1 MPSRREPNASTTAAQ
16 IRALFLNF
24 FAKQGH
30 SIVKSAP
37 LVPPNDPTLMFTN
50 AGMVQFKDVFVGAE
64 TRPYKRA
71 TTCQKCMRVSGK
83 HNDLEEV
90 GRTARHHT
98 LFEMLGNFSFGDY
111 FKEEAIVLAWKL
123 IKDEMALDTNKIW
136 ITVFGGAEG
145 VPADT
150 EARALWRKIT
160 GLPDSRIIDKGMKDN
175 FWAMGDTGPCGPC
188 TEIHVDQGE
197 GIPTRADFDN
207 GRVVEIWNNVFMQFD
222 RQPTGELKLLPAP
235 SVDTGMG
242 LERLTAL
249 VQGQASNYH
258 SDLFLAILD
267 RIAHVVGKPYQRS
280 ASEDDVSMRVIADH
294 ARATAFLVADGVQPS
309 NEGRGYVMRRI
320 MRRAIRHSKRLG
332 LEEVFMPKIALEVVH
347 QMHDAYPE
355 LQEAKSLIE
364 KVAVTEEEGFRR
376 TLASGL
382 GLLSDAIATVKKGGK
397 RAIPGDVVFKLY
409 DTYGF
414 PKDLTEV
421 IAEEN
426 ALSVDNAG
434 FDAAMQEQ
442 KERSRG
448 ADVGQTAVAG
458 VYKQLREKL
467 GPNTF
472 VGYPHENTLEGERSK
487 NWRLTGEFLE
497 TEARVVGLIQNHQAV
512 SQVVAGAGDVEVI
525 LEPTPFYGES
535 GGQVGD
541 TGQLRTQAGLLAWV
555 TDSKK
560 PLDGFTVCAL
570 ALKQGT
576 LSVGDTVWAG
586 YHQHKRRSIR
596 AHHSATHL
604 LHGALRAVLGEH
616 VKQAG
621 SLVDPTHLRFDF
633 SHFAAVT
640 PTEMRAL
647 EGHVNTRIANQHP
660 VVLAE
665 LSFDEARAQGAIA
678 LFGEKYTER
687 VRVITMGDS
696 MELCGGTHAQNTGEL
711 AMLLVTREQAVQSGV
726 RRIEAEVGEAA
737 QATAKRTHA
746 QLQWVSD
753 TLRNQ
758 SPAAPDTHDPA
769 ARTALDAVQK
779 AWSTHAHLAQS
790 LQAQALA
797 PVPLPKLEAEVR
809 PWQEPVSYAW
819 AADMRD
825 AWAAVSY
832 VAQAR
837 PNDVAAFM
845 AAPEHRM
852 HTLAQALAILLQNN
866 RDNEKVLAAQ
876 LKGSRAD
883 EAQTLAAQVR
893 DVGGIP
899 VLAAAVEGLDA
910 SALRELAD
918 GVRSKLSSYVICLA
932 SHTTDNKAALL
943 LAVSRDLTGRLQAG
957 SLAGELAP
965 LVGGRGGG
973 KPELAQAGGPQPAG
987 IPAVL
992 DKLLELV
999 AK

>member
-1 MPSRREPNASTTAAQ
+1 MPSRRDPTASTTAAQ

-24 FAKQGH
+24 FAGHGH

-71 TTCQKCMRVSGK
+71 ATCQKCMRVSGK

-145 VPADT
+145 IAADT
-150 EARALWRKIT
+150 QARALWRKVT
-160 GLPDSRIIDKGMKDN
+160 GLPDSRILDKGMKDN

-188 TEIHVDQGE
+188 TEIHIDQGQGVPSLE
-197 GIPTRADFDN
+197 DFDN
-207 GRVVEIWNNVFMQFD
+207 GRVVEIWNNVFMQFE
-222 RQPTGELKLLPAP
+222 RQPGGTMVALPAP

-249 VQGQASNYH
+249 VQGQSSNYH

-267 RIAHVVGKPYQRS
+267 RIAQVVGRPYQRS

-320 MRRAIRHSKRLG
+320 MRRAIRHGKRLG
-332 LEEVFMPKIALEVVH
+332 LEDLFMPTIAAEVVR

-355 LQEAKSLIE
+355 LREAASLIE

-397 RAIPGDVVFKLY
+397 QALPGEVVFKLY

-421 IAEEN
+421 IAQEHTL
-426 ALSVDNAG
+426 AVDHAG

-442 KERSRG
+442 KQRSRG

-472 VGYPHENTLEGERSK
+472 VGYPQENTEATVRGK
-487 NWRLTGEFLE
+487 NWRRAGEFLE
-497 TEARVVGLIQNHQAV
+497 TEVRVVGLIQHHTAV
-512 SQVVAGAGDVEVI
+512 SEVPSGADAVEVI

-541 TGQLRTQAGLLAWV
+541 TGQLRSEAGLLAEV
-555 TDSKK
+555 TDSQK
-560 PLDGFTVCAL
+560 PLDGFTVSHL
-570 ALKQGT
+570 KLKQGA
-576 LSVGDTVWAG
+576 LRVGDTVWAG
-586 YHQHKRRSIR
+586 YHQRLRRNTR

-640 PTEMRAL
+640 PAEMRAI
-647 EGHVNTRIANQHP
+647 EAHVNTRIASKQP
-660 VVLAE
+660 IVLAE

-678 LFGEKYTER
+678 LFGEKYTDR

-696 MELCGGTHAQNTGEL
+696 MELCGGTHADNTGEL
-711 AMLLVTREQAVQSGV
+711 TMLLVTREQAVQSGV
-726 RRIEAEVGEAA
+726 RRIEAEVGETAA
-737 QATAKRTHA
+737 MHAKRTHA
-746 QLQWVSD
+746 YLQWVSE
-753 TLRNQ
+753 TLQ
-758 SPAAPDTHDPA
+758 HKAPPLPQTQDPA
-769 ARTALDAVQK
+769 ARVILEAVYK
-779 AWSTHAHLAQS
+779 AAAAQQQLVLA
-790 LQAQALA
+790 LQAHKLA
-797 PVPLPKLEAEVR
+797 PVALEASRAES
-809 PWQEPVSYAW
+809 PAWQEPISYSQ
-819 AADMRD
+819 AASMRD
-825 AWAAVSY
+825 AWQAIGYVS
-832 VAQAR
+832 QAR
-837 PNDVAAFM
+837 PNEVAGFA
-845 AAPEHRM
+845 AAPEHSDQ
-852 HTLAQALAILLQNN
+852 TLALALAALLQNN
-866 RDNEKVLAAQ
+866 RDNEKLLATQ

-883 EAQTLAAQVR
+883 AAQELATQVQE
-893 DVGGIP
+893 VNGVP
-899 VLAAAVEGLDA
+899 VLAAAVQGLDA
-910 SALRELAD
+910 AALRELAD
-918 GVRSKLSSYVICLA
+918 GVRSKLNRYVICLA
-932 SHTTDNKAALL
+932 SHTADDKAALL
-943 LAVSRDLTGRLQAG
+943 VAVSRDLTDRLQAG
-957 SLAGELAP
+957 ILARELAP

-973 KPELAQAGGPQPAG
+973 KPELAQAGGPLAAG
-987 IPAVL
+987 IAAVL
-992 DKLLELV
+992 DKVRELV

>member
-1 MPSRREPNASTTAAQ
+1 MLRPPEPTVSTTAAQ

-24 FAKQGH
+24 FAGHGH

-37 LVPPNDPTLMFTN
+37 LIPPNDPTLMFTN

-71 TTCQKCMRVSGK
+71 TSCQKCMRVSGK

-145 VPADT
+145 LPADT
-150 EARALWRKIT
+150 EARALWRKVT
-160 GLPDSRIIDKGMKDN
+160 SLPDSRIIDKGMKDN

-188 TEIHVDQGE
+188 TEIHMDQGQGTPSLE
-197 GIPTRADFDN
+197 DFDN

-222 RQPTGELKLLPAP
+222 RQPGGALVPLPTP

-249 VQGQASNYH
+249 VQGQSSNYH

-267 RIAHVVGKPYQRS
+267 RIAQVVGKPYQRS

-320 MRRAIRHSKRLG
+320 MRRAIRHGKRLG
-332 LEEVFMPKIALEVVH
+332 LEDLFMPKIAAEVVQ
-347 QMHDAYPE
+347 QMHGAYPE
-355 LQEAKSLIE
+355 LKEAASLIE

-382 GLLSDAIATVKKGGK
+382 GLLSDAIAKVKKSGQS
-397 RAIPGDVVFKLY
+397 AIPGEVVFKLY

-426 ALSVDNAG
+426 TLAVDNAG
-434 FDAAMQEQ
+434 FDVAMQEQ

-458 VYKQLREKL
+458 VYKQLREQL

-472 VGYPHENTLEGERSK
+472 VGYPHENTLAPKRGK
-487 NWRLTGEFLE
+487 NWRLTGDFLE
-497 TEARVVGLIQNHQAV
+497 TEVRVVGVIQNHA
-512 SQVVAGAGDVEVI
+512 SVAEAKSGKVEVI

-541 TGQLRTQAGLLAWV
+541 TGQLHTDAGLVAKI
-555 TDSKK
+555 TDSQK
-560 PLDGFTVCAL
+560 PLDNFTVSQL
-570 ALKQGT
+570 ELQQGT
-576 LSVGDTVWAG
+576 LRVGDTVWAG
-586 YHQHKRRSIR
+586 YPQRLRRNTR

-640 PTEMRAL
+640 PAQMRAI
-647 EGHVNTRIANQHP
+647 EAHVNTRIANQHP

-665 LSFDEARAQGAIA
+665 LSYEEARTQGAIA

-696 MELCGGTHAQNTGEL
+696 MELCGGTHAENTGEL
-711 AMLLVTREQAVQSGV
+711 MMLLVTREQAVQSGV

-737 QATAKRTHA
+737 LASAKRTHA
-746 QLQWVSD
+746 YLQWVGA
-753 TLRNQ
+753 TLHG
-758 SPAAPDTHDPA
+758 AAQPMPETQDASVRPILEA
-769 ARTALDAVQK
+769 AHK
-779 AWSTHAHLAQS
+779 AWTTHQQVTEALTAQQ
-790 LQAQALA
+790 LE
-797 PVPLPKLEAEVR
+797 PLVLPALEAGVA
-809 PWQEPVSYAW
+809 PWHEPVSYGY
-819 AADMRD
+819 AAQMRD
-825 AWAAVSY
+825 TWHAVSY

-837 PNDVAAFM
+837 PNDVAAFV
-845 AAPEHRM
+845 ADPEHSEHR
-852 HTLAQALAILLQNN
+852 LALALAALIQNN
-866 RDNEKVLAAQ
+866 RDNEKLLATQ

-883 EAQTLAAQVR
+883 EAQQLATQVQ
-893 DVGGIP
+893 DVAGIP
-899 VLAAAVEGLDA
+899 VLAAAVTGLDA
-910 SALRELAD
+910 AALRELAD

-932 SHTTDNKAALL
+932 SHTADDKAALL
-943 LAVSRDLTGRLQAG
+943 VAVSKDLTSRLQAG
-957 SLAGELAP
+957 SLARELAP

-973 KPELAQAGGPQPAG
+973 KPELAQAGGPQASG
-987 IPAVL
+987 IAAVL
-992 DKLLELV
+992 DKVRELA